1 MSTVW
6 LTRTDGWT
14 SQLRPPNTS
23 ARCLRPVTVWNH
35 TRPPDGYTLLA
46 TATSNFINATLYKK
60 LPYNFLRDIQPV
72 ASISRTPLVMAAFPV
87 DPVMVLFLVYVTI
100 HELSLL
106 FDDGEL
112 YRSSACA
119 HPRPS
124 LRGAGAFVCLCVST
138 D

>member
-1 MSTVW
+1 
-6 LTRTDGWT
+6 
-14 SQLRPPNTS
+14 
-23 ARCLRPVTVWNH
+23 
-35 TRPPDGYTLLA
+35 LLA
-46 TATSNFINATLYKK
+46 TATSNFINATLYEK

-72 ASISRTPLVMAAFPV
+72 ASISRTPLVMVAFPV

-100 HELSLL
+100 HELSCSATASSIAC
-106 FDDGEL
+106 
-112 YRSSACA
+112 SSACA